1 MTGDART
8 EQVLID
14 IRERLV
20 RVETKIDAQ
29 SDIRE
34 TAAQAAKDAAE
45 ALSRAKSAQHR
56 LDKIDKII
64 FWAATTVIGAVILG
78 VIAMFMRG
86 GAT

>member
-1 MTGDART
+1 VQT

-29 SDIRE
+29 SDVKE
-34 TAAQAAKDAAE
+34 TASKAKETADE
-45 ALSRAKSAQHR
+45 ALDKAKSAQHR

-64 FWAATTVIGAVILG
+64 YWAATTVIGTIIVG
-78 VIAMFMRG
+78 MIAMYVKSGG
-86 GAT
+86 GAS